1 MGSALLYFSTN
12 PDSSDSRHCSRLS
25 LPLAMIPP
33 HRCYSMLFGLP
44 VCYAPESAET
54 LSKRWIIR
62 PSRSNTEAYL
72 MFTRYQRGRQIPTS
86 KSSAVTLEFTIEAVV
101 VQGKKWNENRFL
113 YLAKMRK
120 DYVLVKFYSSIL
132 RRAASFLCRARS
144 RTEVAGLWDCAR
156 RMARRGHG
164 DGRPRH

>member
-1 MGSALLYFSTN
+1 
-12 PDSSDSRHCSRLS
+12 
-25 LPLAMIPP
+25 
-33 HRCYSMLFGLP
+33 MLFGLP

-120 DYVLVKFYSSIL
+120 DCPCQILLVDTAPSCIVSVP
-132 RRAASFLCRARS
+132 S
-144 RTEVAGLWDCAR
+144 EVT
-156 RMARRGHG
+156 H
-164 DGRPRH
+164 